1 MLIGHPKMKQI
12 HTPKVPRRRERGAA
26 FAEAVMLLLFMIIIF
41 AGVQYLARYFEAKQR
56 SLLTA
61 RRCAWTFSRHAC
73 VDDAPLPAVCAGVVG
88 PQRVRETPDEGLGAT
103 VAEHAQNDGPASND
117 AVAENDTQG
126 HLKGGVNEAMNPL
139 LEMVVGQSL
148 TAVATNDIQRNP
160 VTNLAPGSIT
170 ASYYLPCNL
179 AKKDP
184 FDIVSDLWNGLVEF

>member
-1 MLIGHPKMKQI
+1 MKRI
-12 HTPKVPRRRERGAA
+12 PTPKTPRGSQRGAA
-26 FAEAVMLLLFMIIIF
+26 FAEAVMLLMFMIIIF

-61 RRCAWTFSRHAC
+61 RRCAWTFSRYAC
-73 VDDAPLPAVCAGVVG
+73 VDDAPLPAICAGVVG
-88 PQRVRETPDEGLGAT
+88 TGPERMQENRDEALGTA
-103 VAEHAQNDGPASND
+103 VAKHAENDGPATND

-179 AKKDP
+179 AKKSP